1 MHRIYSAVIMDDD
14 PDAIAFMK
22 WFMEEHFPWVRVA
35 SGTEADA
42 VKGFDMYFIDNNFH
56 GKARAVEIVKAL
68 RETEKDAMIIA
79 YSATMDAKTFKA
91 LMNAGCNGAAEKGS
105 ASDMAVIGRMTKE
118 FIENKTA
125 EASEKKSHG
134 FRGTI
139 ESMADM
145 IGKWNEAVSGTPS
158 QAGGAK

>member
-22 WFMEEHFPWVRVA
+22 WFMEEHFPWVRIA

-91 LMNAGCNGAAEKGS
+91 LMNAGCNGAAEKGN
-105 ASDMAVIGRMTKE
+105 ASDMAVIGRMTKD
-118 FIENKTA
+118 FINKKST
-125 EASEKKSHG
+125 EAAEKKSNG

-139 ESMADM
+139 ESMAEM
-145 IGKWNEAVSGTPS
+145 IGKWNAAVNGNSVHS
-158 QAGGAK
+158 GGAK

>member
-14 PDAIAFMK
+14 PNAIAFMK
-22 WFMEEHFPWVRVA
+22 WFLEEHFPWVRVA
-35 SGTEADA
+35 SGTEAD
-42 VKGFDMYFIDNNFH
+42 VVRGFDMYFIDNNFN

-91 LMNAGCNGAAEKGS
+91 LLNAGCNGAAEKGN
-105 ASDMAVIGRMTKE
+105 ASDMAIMGRMTRE
-118 FIENKTA
+118 FIEKKSA
-125 EASEKKSHG
+125 EAAEKKSHG

-139 ESMADM
+139 ESMAEM
-145 IGKWNEAVSGTPS
+145 IGKWNDAVAGAPAQS
-158 QAGGAK
+158 GGAN

>member
-35 SGTEADA
+35 TGTEADA
-42 VKGFDMYFIDNNFH
+42 VKGFDMYFVDNNFH
-56 GKARAVEIVKAL
+56 GKARAVEIVRAL

-79 YSATMDAKTFKA
+79 YSATMDAITFKA
-91 LMNAGCNGAAEKGS
+91 LMNAGCNGAAEKGCS
-105 ASDMAVIGRMTKE
+105 TDMAVMGRMIRAYIDQKNQEATKK
-118 FIENKTA
+118 N
-125 EASEKKSHG
+125 SQG

-139 ESMADM
+139 ESMAEM
-145 IGKWNEAVSGTPS
+145 IGKWNEAVSTTPA
-158 QAGGAK
+158 QAGGAN